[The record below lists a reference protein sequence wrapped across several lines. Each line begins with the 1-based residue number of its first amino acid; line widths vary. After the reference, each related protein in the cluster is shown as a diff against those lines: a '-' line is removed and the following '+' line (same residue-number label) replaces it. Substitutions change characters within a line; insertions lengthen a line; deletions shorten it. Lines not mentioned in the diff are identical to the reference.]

1 SNKEPFL
8 IGSAVSTG
16 TFATEPELVSL
27 FDALVP
33 LSSFNCL
40 KRCDSVAEDL
50 RCVAFLECILSILLK
65 LCACLKARESNL
77 KEKAQALALFVSITQ
92 HYSTIQTNLDASD
105 LSSSFNSSIVQLTS
119 FLNIPLIYASDLE
132 TLTDSQAWTQIK
144 SFEATSPLLFQIII
158 NFLRNVGLL
167 ITQCLAFLPCSAS
180 HPKWITTESQNNAQ
194 TMLSILSQQSLL
206 QIHAARILSTQVK
219 PYFANSSNNTKQ
231 TLGKA
236 PKPKHIAGQVFETQ
250 PWKSDFPECVLIFES
265 LIARISSIPPS
276 LQNLIIPTILTLID
290 DYEPTLPPVCL
301 TYHSTPPV
309 LSAAFLATPPLL
321 KTLYPTKSSL
331 QTLHTSATLLFREGI
346 LRGLPLTI
354 GGTLAPLRTILSA
367 IPEFMPLLGAHTVLQ
382 HLAPLTTTC
391 VKYLK
396 YTRVTLTRKS
406 CGAGLLAVIRGGGW
420 PRIGVYHDVV
430 VKAVAGCWME
440 VIREEEV
447 EKRDTRRAGM
457 RREELKGLL
466 QEVVKV
472 LDGVCGDV
480 VKVDFEVLVKLD
492 KELFGPL
499 IPESAMPQS
508 A

>member
-1 SNKEPFL
+1 MQRIAYDL
-8 IGSAVSTG
+8 TLST
-16 TFATEPELVSL
+16 V
-27 FDALVP
+27 
-33 LSSFNCL
+33 
-40 KRCDSVAEDL
+40 
-50 RCVAFLECILSILLK
+50 
-65 LCACLKARESNL
+65 
-77 KEKAQALALFVSITQ
+77 
-92 HYSTIQTNLDASD
+92 
-105 LSSSFNSSIVQLTS
+105 
-119 FLNIPLIYASDLE
+119 
-132 TLTDSQAWTQIK
+132 TDSQAWTQIK
-144 SFEATSPLLFQIII
+144 CFEATSPLLFQIII
-158 NFLRNVGLL
+158 NFLSPKICDFKFLEDEIVALL
-167 ITQCLAFLPCSAS
+167 ITRCLAFLPCSAS
-180 HPKWITTESQNNAQ
+180 HPKWITTESQSNAQ
-194 TMLSILSQQSLL
+194 TVLSILSQRHFSNLRAPLSPPTTPEDSLL

-219 PYFANSSNNTKQ
+219 PYFAKSTDQLTALRTPKQ

-236 PKPKHIAGQVFETQ
+236 PKPKHIVGQVFETQ

-290 DYEPTLPPVCL
+290 DYEPTYKIRGLTLLPILLPKLSPESLRATNLGTVFQDSLRVCL

-331 QTLHTSATLLFREGI
+331 QTLHASATLLFREGI

-354 GGTLAPLRTILSA
+354 GGTLAQLRTILSA
-367 IPEFMPLLGAHTVLQ
+367 IPEFIPLLGAHTVLQ
-382 HLAPLTTTC
+382 HLAPLIH
-391 VKYLK
+391 YLCEVLEIH
-396 YTRVTLTRKS
+396 TSDTDTQILAAR
-406 CGAGLLAVIRGGGW
+406 GLLAVIRGGGW

-447 EKRDTRRAGM
+447 EKRDTRRVWTKGDDDKAGM

-480 VKVDFEVLVKLD
+480 VKADFEVLVKLD